1 MPITF
6 TSDFES
12 KISRLAEKAK
22 KQARF
27 AGVQALNDVAK
38 IAADEIKKD
47 MGYGFDRPT
56 PWAMRGIYVSYAK
69 TGGPMVASVSVN
81 GLFTNKQQRSQL
93 DTLSPH
99 FQGGQR
105 RQKAF
110 ETAFQRIGLMP
121 KGWFAVP
128 GSAAQAVGAL
138 DGYGNLKQS
147 FIVMLMSYFQAFG
160 EQGYRANATDKSR
173 ARRAKMGKVAGA
185 RSINGVVYFVS
196 RGKGNYFGN
205 GSWRNGRMQHLR
217 PGIWAK
223 TGIHGA
229 DVKPVVMFVSSAQYR
244 IRLDMEETSR
254 QAMYDHFSSVFDR
267 RFANAIAT
275 AR

>member
-1 MPITF
+1 MPIRF
-6 TSDFES
+6 SSDFERQLG
-12 KISRLAEKAK
+12 RLTDRVA

-27 AGVQALNDVAK
+27 AGMQALNDVAN
-38 IAADEIKKD
+38 IAASDVRKD
-47 MGYGFDRPT
+47 MGDGFDRPT
-56 PWAMRGIYVSYAK
+56 PWALRGIYVQYAK
-69 TGGPMVASVSVN
+69 SGGPMVASVSVN

-99 FQGGQR
+99 FQGGAR
-105 RQKAF
+105 RSKAF

-128 GSAAQAVGAL
+128 GHSIPDKEL
-138 DGYGNLKQS
+138 DGYGNIRQS

-173 ARRAKMGKVAGA
+173 ARRAKMGKTSGYRA
-185 RSINGVVYFVS
+185 IKGVVYFVS
-196 RGKGNYFGN
+196 RGKGNYFGG

-223 TGIHGA
+223 TGIHGV
-229 DVKPVVMFVSSAQYR
+229 DVKPIIMFVSSAQYR

-254 QAMYDHFSSVFDR
+254 QAMRDNFNPTFSR
-267 RFANAIAT
+267 RFANAMAT

>member
-6 TSDFES
+6 KSDFEQQVS
-12 KISRLAEKAK
+12 KLTARVQ

-27 AGVQALNDVAK
+27 AGMQSLNDVAN
-38 IAADEIKKD
+38 IASADVKKQ
-47 MGYGFDRPT
+47 MGYRFDRPT

-81 GLFTNKQQRSQL
+81 GLFSNKQGRTQM

-99 FQGGQR
+99 FKGGAR
-105 RQKAF
+105 RSKAF

-121 KGWFAVP
+121 RGWFSVP

-138 DGYGNLKQS
+138 DGYGNIKAS
-147 FIVMLMSYFQAFG
+147 FVVMLMSYFQAFG

-223 TGIHGA
+223 TGIHGS
-229 DVKPVVMFVSSAQYR
+229 DVKPVVMFVSSAAYR
-244 IRLDMEETSR
+244 ATIDMEQASR
-254 QAMYDHFSSVFDR
+254 DAMDENFSRVFAA
-267 RFANAIAT
+267 RFDKAMAT